1 MPRMGAER
9 RPTPGDKQPPRPHP
23 TRLRAILDGFA
34 GRRAIVLGDMV
45 ADEYIVGRPVRLSRE
60 APIPVLEWLDRYIV
74 PGGATNLARNLRALG
89 AEVAVAGVIG
99 RDEPGQ
105 TLRRQLL
112 EEGIGVEALVEEEGR
127 PTSTLTRVIGGSA
140 QVVSQ
145 QIARIDRKVRTEIG
159 PAAKEQI
166 ATFLRQAL
174 PHANALLVSD
184 YENGVINSEL
194 IATALPLAADCGLV
208 TTVDAHG
215 ELWRFKGITIATPNQ
230 DEASNELG
238 RRLRDGDDICR
249 GCHELLDRMDARN
262 VLITRGS
269 EGMTLAERDGGCHHL
284 PVSQLSEVR
293 DATGA
298 GDTVAA
304 TVTLA
309 LVAEATPLEAAHL
322 GNIAAGIVVR
332 RLGAA
337 TTDRAEL
344 AAEIETAWRVEH
356 KDS

>member
-1 MPRMGAER
+1 MPTMNGADEQPI
-9 RPTPGDKQPPRPHP
+9 PTAA
-23 TRLRAILDGFA
+23 RLRGILDGFA
-34 GRRAIVLGDMV
+34 GRRVVVLGDMV
-45 ADEYIVGRPVRLSRE
+45 ADEYIIGRPVRLSRE
-60 APIPVLEWLDRYIV
+60 APLPVLEWVDRYIV

-99 RDEPGQ
+99 RDEPGA

-112 EEGIGVEALVEEEGR
+112 DEGIGVEALVEEAGR
-127 PTSTLTRVIGGSA
+127 PTSTITRVIGGGP
-140 QVVSQ
+140 QIVSQ
-145 QIARIDRKVRTEIG
+145 QLARIDRKVRDEIG
-159 PAAKEQI
+159 AEARSRI
-166 ATFLRQAL
+166 GAFLRREIPRAG
-174 PHANALLVSD
+174 ALLLSD
-184 YENGVINSEL
+184 YENGVIGPDL
-194 IATALPLAADCGLV
+194 IAAALPLATEHGLI

-215 ELWRFKGITIATPNQ
+215 DLGRFRGVTIATPNQ
-230 DEASNELG
+230 DEAAAELG
-238 RRLRDGDDICR
+238 RALRDDADVCR
-249 GCHELLDRMDARN
+249 GGRELLDRMDARN

-304 TVTLA
+304 VVTLA
-309 LVAEATPLEAAHL
+309 LVAGAAPLDAARL

-337 TTDRAEL
+337 TTDRDEL
-344 AAEIETAWRVEH
+344 AAAIDRILRARRHVDRV
-356 KDS
+356 